1 MGVQMELADAKL
13 LVCRLTL
20 FDQQSEVWKKQ
31 LFNKATSKGK
41 SPGGYLNM
49 LPWQAYELG
58 VILLI
63 PLITSPY
70 AGEAFKSSYNG
81 VSGFGGYFVANLF
94 HVHLVYVL

>member
-1 MGVQMELADAKL
+1 MTIITTNMN
-13 LVCRLTL
+13 
-20 FDQQSEVWKKQ
+20 SETC
-31 LFNKATSKGK
+31 AGK

-70 AGEAFKSSYNG
+70 AGEAFKSSHNG